1 MLDAVLWILIC
12 YLYLCIFLCFI
23 LKSAW
28 EPCLPDCWPL
38 LTALFSFR
46 DSQHA
51 FSSDAILIY
60 RFCSVL
66 KLVFAGY
73 SYSFQRSW
81 AYGACVISVLCVLWA
96 LSSLSFIGLFLYID
110 LQLPVSYIG
119 PHLCMPHKFW
129 LHGRKRILCCLF
141 IGCVSLI
148 CCQSWLWPGL
158 NWLSVLSR
166 CACQLA
172 GPEKPQ
178 SRGNFP
184 VRWGCRTLVRVFW
197 WLHWVW
203 QSSSLVAEV
212 TCESWELFSFI
223 LLTTLAHCWV
233 FFFHVFVRDQ
243 TQEAYLYR
251 SEVVSVNFPLVLD

>member
-1 MLDAVLWILIC
+1 MLDGVPWILIC
-12 YLYLCIFLCFI
+12 YLYLCISLCFI

-28 EPCLPDCWPL
+28 EPCLPVCWPL
-38 LTALFSFR
+38 LAALFSFP

-51 FSSDAILIY
+51 FSSDAVLIH
-60 RFCSVL
+60 RFRSVL

-129 LHGRKRILCCLF
+129 LDGRKRILCCLF

-148 CCQSWLWPGL
+148 CCQSWLWPGR

-166 CACQLA
+166 CACQFA
-172 GPEKPQ
+172 GPEREDSVWGEFSCPTRLK
-178 SRGNFP
+178 NFSQGVLMALLSVTKLFP
-184 VRWGCRTLVRVFW
+184 SSWSHMWVLGFVQ
-197 WLHWVW
+197 LHP
-203 QSSSLVAEV
+203 SYYSCSLLGIFLSCI
-212 TCESWELFSFI
+212 CEG
-223 LLTTLAHCWV
+223 
-233 FFFHVFVRDQ
+233 
-243 TQEAYLYR
+243 
-251 SEVVSVNFPLVLD
+251 